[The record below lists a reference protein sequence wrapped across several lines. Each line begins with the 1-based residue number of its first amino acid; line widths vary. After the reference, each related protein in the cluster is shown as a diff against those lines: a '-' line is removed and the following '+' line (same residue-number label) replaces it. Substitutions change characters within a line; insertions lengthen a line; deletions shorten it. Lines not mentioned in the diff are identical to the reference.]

1 MPADSATLN
10 RAARVLALVSPQR
23 PADAALRE
31 ELRAHARVSP
41 AEQRAVVRAVYSFYR
56 WFGWHD

>member
-23 PADAALRE
+23 PADAALR
-31 ELRAHARVSP
+31 
-41 AEQRAVVRAVYSFYR
+41 
-56 WFGWHD
+56 